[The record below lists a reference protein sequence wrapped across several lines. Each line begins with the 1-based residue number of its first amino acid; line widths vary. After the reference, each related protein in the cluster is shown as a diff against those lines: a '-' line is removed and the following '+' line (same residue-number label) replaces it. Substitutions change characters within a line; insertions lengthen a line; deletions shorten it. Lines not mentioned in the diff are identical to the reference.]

1 MYATTHEFTGF
12 RLLSSANRVST
23 ARDSSESKIKGGRL
37 GLRSRLVSVDDLTRV
52 YLAAIENRDSVDG
65 LILNIGGGPGNA
77 LSIWSEFGL
86 LLEEMLG
93 HPIPIERGE
102 WRQGDQPI
110 YISDISRAKTV
121 LGWTPSINPSAGL
134 RELFE
139 WVTVNLADI
148 ERVLAARLGKAK

>member
-1 MYATTHEFTGF
+1 MLH
-12 RLLSSANRVST
+12 
-23 ARDSSESKIKGGRL
+23 
-37 GLRSRLVSVDDLTRV
+37 VDDLTRV